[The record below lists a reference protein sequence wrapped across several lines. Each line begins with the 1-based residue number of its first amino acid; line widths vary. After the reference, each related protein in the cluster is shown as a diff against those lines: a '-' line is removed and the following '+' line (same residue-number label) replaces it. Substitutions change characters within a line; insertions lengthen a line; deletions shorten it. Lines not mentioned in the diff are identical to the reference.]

1 MPGALIFL
9 AAEGGR
15 VAKIRYLC
23 SAMKSNTDNIAA
35 DPADKFFLPARTAL
49 DKYLKANG
57 MRRTPERYAI
67 LEKVFSTDAHFYV
80 DALHEAL
87 TLEGMHL
94 SLSTVYSAVQLFL
107 EAGLVRRHQFGNQP
121 AQYERV
127 LQGATDSHLHLVCTS
142 CGRVRAVRNPQ
153 LMSQLRGL
161 KYPTFKTE
169 FFTLYVYGLCS
180 WCQKRLKRERAA
192 RNDRKP

>member
-1 MPGALIFL
+1 MENDKMLNPA
-9 AAEGGR
+9 R
-15 VAKIRYLC
+15 VAL
-23 SAMKSNTDNIAA
+23 
-35 DPADKFFLPARTAL
+35 TAF
-49 DKYLKANG
+49 LKARK

-67 LEKVFSTDAHFYV
+67 LEKVFSSDAHFYV

-87 TLEGMHL
+87 EMEGYHV
-94 SLSTVYSAVQLFL
+94 SLSTVYSAIQLFM

-127 LQGATDSHLHLVCTS
+127 LQGVTESHHHLVCNV
-142 CGRVRAVRNPQ
+142 CGRVRPVKDPE
-153 LMSQLRGL
+153 LMAHVNAL

-180 WCQKRLKRERAA
+180 RCQKRLKREGGA
-192 RNDRKP
+192 K

>member
-1 MPGALIFL
+1 
-9 AAEGGR
+9 
-15 VAKIRYLC
+15 
-23 SAMKSNTDNIAA
+23 MKSNAKTNPA
-35 DPADKFFLPARTAL
+35 DPADKLFLPAKTAL

-87 TLEGMHL
+87 TLDGMHL
-94 SLSTVYSAVQLFL
+94 SLSTVYAAVQLFL

-127 LQGATDSHLHLVCTS
+127 PQGGRRAICIWYALRAGVCAPCATHSLWPNLAH
-142 CGRVRAVRNPQ
+142 
-153 LMSQLRGL
+153 
-161 KYPTFKTE
+161 
-169 FFTLYVYGLCS
+169 
-180 WCQKRLKRERAA
+180 
-192 RNDRKP
+192 

>member
-1 MPGALIFL
+1 
-9 AAEGGR
+9 
-15 VAKIRYLC
+15 
-23 SAMKSNTDNIAA
+23 
-35 DPADKFFLPARTAL
+35 
-49 DKYLKANG
+49 

-80 DALHEAL
+80 DALHEAM
-87 TLEGMHL
+87 TLEGMHV
-94 SLSTVYSAVQLFL
+94 SLSTVYAAVQLFL

-127 LQGATDSHLHLVCTS
+127 LQGLTESHHHLVCTS
-142 CGRVRAVRNPQ
+142 CGRVRAVKDPHLMAQ
-153 LMSQLRGL
+153 LNNL

-180 WCQKRLKRERAA
+180 WCQKRQKREKMAQGKA
-192 RNDRKP
+192 

>member
-1 MPGALIFL
+1 MLNPA
-9 AAEGGR
+9 R
-15 VAKIRYLC
+15 VAL
-23 SAMKSNTDNIAA
+23 
-35 DPADKFFLPARTAL
+35 TAF
-49 DKYLKANG
+49 LKARK

-67 LEKVFSTDAHFYV
+67 LEKVFSSDAHFYV

-87 TLEGMHL
+87 EMEGYHV
-94 SLSTVYSAVQLFL
+94 SLSTVYSAIQLFM

-127 LQGATDSHLHLVCTS
+127 LQGVTESHHHLVCNV
-142 CGRVRAVRNPQ
+142 CGRVRPVKDPE
-153 LMSQLRGL
+153 LMAHVNAL

-180 WCQKRLKRERAA
+180 RCQKRLKREGGA
-192 RNDRKP
+192 K

>member
-1 MPGALIFL
+1 
-9 AAEGGR
+9 
-15 VAKIRYLC
+15 
-23 SAMKSNTDNIAA
+23 MKSNAKNNPA
-35 DPADKFFLPARTAL
+35 DPADKLFLPAKTAL

-87 TLEGMHL
+87 TLDGMHL
-94 SLSTVYSAVQLFL
+94 SLSTVYAAVQLFL

-127 LQGATDSHLHLVCTS
+127 PQGGAESHLHLVCTS

-153 LMSQLRGL
+153 LMAELGAL

-169 FFTLYVYGLCS
+169 IFALYVYGLCS
-180 WCQKRLKRERAA
+180 WCQKRLKREKAA
-192 RNDRKP
+192 QSPRKS

>member
-1 MPGALIFL
+1 M
-9 AAEGGR
+9 
-15 VAKIRYLC
+15 
-23 SAMKSNTDNIAA
+23 TD
-35 DPADKFFLPARTAL
+35 DQMLTPARAQL
-49 DKYLKANG
+49 DAYLKEHG

-87 TLEGMHL
+87 TLEGRHF
-94 SLSTVYSAVQLFL
+94 SLSTVYAAIQLFL

-127 LQGATDSHLHLVCTS
+127 LPGATESHHHLVCTS
-142 CGRVRAVRNPQ
+142 CGRVRAVKDPA
-153 LMSQLRGL
+153 LMAQIGNLR
-161 KYPTFKTE
+161 YPTFKTQ

-180 WCQKRLKRERAA
+180 WCQKRLKRASA
-192 RNDRKP
+192 RNGQ